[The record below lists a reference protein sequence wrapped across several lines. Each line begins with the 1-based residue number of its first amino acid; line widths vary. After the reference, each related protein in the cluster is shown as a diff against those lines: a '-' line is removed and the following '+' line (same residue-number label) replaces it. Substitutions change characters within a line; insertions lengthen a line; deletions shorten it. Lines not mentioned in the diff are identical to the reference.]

1 MASDLE
7 AKAKEAF
14 VEDHFELAADLLSQA
29 IQLEPNKAELYA
41 DRAQANIKLNHF
53 TEAVADANKA
63 IELNPSLPKAY
74 LRKGTACMKLEEY
87 QTAKAA
93 LEMGASLS
101 PDNSRFAILIKEC
114 DELIAEESYTTIP
127 IQEKATAQEVNP
139 KDFQQQDDLP
149 EKPTV
154 AVTKPKYSLVLVLM
168 SQEKMRMFFKL
179 AYLERYEQER
189 FVSIK
194 AWITIAPSNCRYEVL
209 ATKIE
214 IRLEKA
220 EPIHWTSLEFTRN
233 VVVPQRVNASSV
245 LSSAKEYWVC
255 PGSDGHMQGIV
266 LAVVTASQRPSYPSS
281 KQTRDWDKIE
291 AQVKKEEKDEKLD
304 GDAALNKFF
313 REIYQD
319 ADEDTRR
326 AMKKS
331 FVESNGTVL
340 STNWKEVGSRKVEGS
355 PPDGMELKK
364 WEY

>member
-7 AKAKEAF
+7 ARAKEAF
-14 VEDHFELAADLLSQA
+14 VEDHFELAVDLLTQA
-29 IQLEPNKAELYA
+29 IHYEPTKAELYA
-41 DRAQANIKLNHF
+41 DRAQANIKLNNF

-74 LRKGTACMKLEEY
+74 LRKGNACMKLEEY

-101 PDNSRFAILIKEC
+101 PENSRFANLIKEC
-114 DELIAEESYTTIP
+114 DKHIAEESYTMP
-127 IQEKATAQEVNP
+127 IQEKATVQDVTP
-139 KDFQQQDDLP
+139 KDIEQQDDHQ

-154 AVTKPKYSLVLVLM
+154 AVTKPKYRHEFYQKPDQVVVTIFAKKIPK
-168 SQEKMRMFFKL
+168 ECVTVD
-179 AYLERYEQER
+179 YGEQILS
-189 FVSIK
+189 VSIDVPGEDAYVFQTRLFGK
-194 AWITIAPSNCRYEVL
+194 IIPSGCRYEVL
-209 ATKIE
+209 TTKIE

-220 EPIHWTSLEFTRN
+220 EPIHWASLEFTRDIT
-233 VVVPQRVNASSV
+233 VAQRVNVSSV
-245 LSSAKEYWVC
+245 T
-255 PGSDGHMQGIV
+255 G
-266 LAVVTASQRPSYPSS
+266 SQRPSYPSS
-281 KQTRDWDKIE
+281 KPTRDWDKIE

-340 STNWKEVGSRKVEGS
+340 STNWKEVGSKKVEGS